1 MTHEELLR
9 LTRERQG
16 KTGFPFIAVVKY
28 SRQPVPIEY
37 GMETRKQAEEFTDAK
52 EMFNPYVRWTEVKE
66 SIFKQKLRRLLTRK
80 EKHD

>member
-9 LTRERQG
+9 LTREREG

-28 SRQPVPIEY
+28 SRQAVPVQY
-37 GMETRKQAEEFTDAK
+37 GMETRNQAEEFTEAK

-66 SIFKQKLRRLLTRK
+66 GKK
-80 EKHD
+80 E